1 MHVIAVDWSGAVVGA
16 ARRIWIAEVVDG
28 ELRRLEC
35 GRTREQVAELLVEEG
50 RRDPGLVVGLDF
62 AFAFP
67 AWFAAE
73 QGAASAPAL
82 WERAAREGD
91 GWLRQCEPPFW
102 GRPGKRRATDDQA
115 RLYRRTERAVPRVKG
130 IAPKS
135 AFQVGGAGA
144 VGTGSVRG
152 MRLLA
157 RLHEAG
163 WRVWPF
169 TEGDGDAAPTVLEIY
184 PRLLTGP
191 VNKSS
196 FSQRA
201 EYLRHRFP
209 RLAAGVGVMASSSED
224 AFDAA
229 VSAMVMSEHADEL
242 AALPPALDEID
253 RIEGAIWWPGEARGV
268 VIAREMAEA
277 TA

>member
-1 MHVIAVDWSGAVVGA
+1 MPVMAIDWSGALQGA
-16 ARRIWIAEVVDG
+16 AQRIWVAEAVDG
-28 ELRRLEC
+28 ELVRLEC
-35 GRTREQVAELLVEEG
+35 GRTREQVAALLLEEG
-50 RRDPGLVVGLDF
+50 RRAPDLVVGLDF

-67 AWFAAE
+67 AWFMRERGVAD
-73 QGAASAPAL
+73 APAL
-82 WERAAREGD
+82 WALAAREGEA
-91 GWLRQCEPPFW
+91 WLAACEPPFW
-102 GRPGKRRATDDQA
+102 GRPGKKRAIALDRAFRRAEA
-115 RLYRRTERAVPRVKG
+115 EVPRVAG
-130 IAPKS
+130 IVPKS
-135 AFQVGGAGA
+135 TFQVGGAGA

-152 MRLLA
+152 MPLLA

-169 TEGDGDAAPTVLEIY
+169 TDGAASPAPTALEIY

-209 RLAAGVGVMASSSED
+209 RLDAHLGVAASSSED

-229 VSAMVMSEHADEL
+229 VSALVMAEHADAL
-242 AALPPALDEID
+242 RALPGARDEIE
-253 RIEGAIWWPGEARGV
+253 RMEGAIWHPREA
-268 VIAREMAEA
+268 
-277 TA
+277 